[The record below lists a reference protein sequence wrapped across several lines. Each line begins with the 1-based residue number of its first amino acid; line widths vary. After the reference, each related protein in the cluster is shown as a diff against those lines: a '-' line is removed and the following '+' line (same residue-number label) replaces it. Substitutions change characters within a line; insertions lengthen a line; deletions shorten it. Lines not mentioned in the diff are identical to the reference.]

1 MDKSHTE
8 LLGEIRS
15 ELEKLK
21 GALSALE
28 VKLAECEAAS
38 AAEPADFTDFEI
50 GSVDDGDLPEAEPVA
65 LAGGEPAL
73 EPEAV
78 AAFVPEVVEEFE
90 PEVEVDLS
98 VEPEPAVEPE
108 AVVEPEPAVEAEPA
122 PAVVAEPEPEP
133 EPGPEP
139 EPAPAPAPVV
149 ESEPAPK
156 PKAKPLS
163 EGNYQWMQARPGVSV
178 KHIRSGISLL
188 DRAQFITILFKEDYA
203 LYDSTLATL
212 ESMDSLEDAV
222 AYLMDQF
229 PQWNYKS
236 DIVFSFMMAVRKK
249 LG

>member
-21 GALSALE
+21 EALSALE
-28 VKLAECEAAS
+28 LKLAECEAGSTEEA
-38 AAEPADFTDFEI
+38 ADFTDFEI
-50 GSVDDGDLPEAEPVA
+50 GSVEDGDLPEAEQVA
-65 LAGGEPAL
+65 VAEPKPEVEVV

-78 AAFVPEVVEEFE
+78 AEFE
-90 PEVEVDLS
+90 PEVEVELEPEVEVDFS
-98 VEPEPAVEPE
+98 VEPEP
-108 AVVEPEPAVEAEPA
+108 VVEVEPA
-122 PAVVAEPEPEP
+122 PAVVAEPET
-133 EPGPEP
+133 GPEP
-139 EPAPAPAPVV
+139 EPAPEPEP
-149 ESEPAPK
+149 EPEPEPAPK
-156 PKAKPLS
+156 PKAKPFA

>member
-21 GALSALE
+21 EALSALE
-28 VKLAECEAAS
+28 LKLAECEAGATED
-38 AAEPADFTDFEI
+38 AADFTDFEI

-65 LAGGEPAL
+65 VA
-73 EPEAV
+73 EPEPEV
-78 AAFVPEVVEEFE
+78 EVVEPEPVAEFE

-98 VEPEPAVEPE
+98 VELE
-108 AVVEPEPAVEAEPA
+108 AELEPEPVVEAEPA

-133 EPGPEP
+133 EP
-139 EPAPAPAPVV
+139 
-149 ESEPAPK
+149 SPK
-156 PKAKPLS
+156 PKAKPLA

>member
-21 GALSALE
+21 EALSALE
-28 VKLAECEAAS
+28 LKLAECEAGATED
-38 AAEPADFTDFEI
+38 AADFTDFEI

-65 LAGGEPAL
+65 VA
-73 EPEAV
+73 EPEPEV
-78 AAFVPEVVEEFE
+78 EVVEPEPVAEFE

-98 VEPEPAVEPE
+98 VELE
-108 AVVEPEPAVEAEPA
+108 AELEPEPVVEAEPA

-133 EPGPEP
+133 EP
-139 EPAPAPAPVV
+139 
-149 ESEPAPK
+149 APK
-156 PKAKPLS
+156 PKAKPLA

>member
-21 GALSALE
+21 EALSALE
-28 VKLAECEAAS
+28 LKLAECEAGSTEEA
-38 AAEPADFTDFEI
+38 ADFTDFEI
-50 GSVDDGDLPEAEPVA
+50 GAVEDGDLPEAEPVA
-65 LAGGEPAL
+65 VAEP
-73 EPEAV
+73 EPVVEAEAV
-78 AAFVPEVVEEFE
+78 AAFVPEV
-90 PEVEVDLS
+90 EVDFS
-98 VEPEPAVEPE
+98 VEPEP
-108 AVVEPEPAVEAEPA
+108 VVEPEPEPSVEAEPA
-122 PAVVAEPEPEP
+122 PAVVAEPEP
-133 EPGPEP
+133 GPEP
-139 EPAPAPAPVV
+139 EPAPEPEP
-149 ESEPAPK
+149 EPEPEPAPK

>member
-21 GALSALE
+21 EALSALE

-65 LAGGEPAL
+65 FAGGEPAL
-73 EPEAV
+73 EPEAA

-108 AVVEPEPAVEAEPA
+108 AVVEPEPEPE
-122 PAVVAEPEPEP
+122 PDPEPVAEPEPEP
-133 EPGPEP
+133 EP
-139 EPAPAPAPVV
+139 
-149 ESEPAPK
+149 EPAPK

-163 EGNYQWMQARPGVSV
+163 EGNFQWMQARPGVSV

>member
-21 GALSALE
+21 EALSALE
-28 VKLAECEAAS
+28 LKLAECEAGSTEEA
-38 AAEPADFTDFEI
+38 ADFTDFEI
-50 GSVDDGDLPEAEPVA
+50 GSVEDGDLPEAEQVA
-65 LAGGEPAL
+65 VAEPKPEVEVV

-78 AAFVPEVVEEFE
+78 AEFE
-90 PEVEVDLS
+90 PEVEVELEPEVEVDFS
-98 VEPEPAVEPE
+98 VEPEP
-108 AVVEPEPAVEAEPA
+108 VVEVEPA

-133 EPGPEP
+133 EP
-139 EPAPAPAPVV
+139 
-149 ESEPAPK
+149 APK
-156 PKAKPLS
+156 PKAKPFA

>member
-8 LLGEIRS
+8 LFGEIRS

-21 GALSALE
+21 EALSALE
-28 VKLAECEAAS
+28 LKLAECEAGSTEDA
-38 AAEPADFTDFEI
+38 ADFTDFEI
-50 GSVDDGDLPEAEPVA
+50 GSVEDGDLPEAEPVA
-65 LAGGEPAL
+65 VAEP
-73 EPEAV
+73 
-78 AAFVPEVVEEFE
+78 E
-90 PEVEVDLS
+90 PEVEV
-98 VEPEPAVEPE
+98 VEPEPVAEFGPKVEVELEPEVEVVFSVESEPVVEP
-108 AVVEPEPAVEAEPA
+108 EPEPAVEAEPA
-122 PAVVAEPEPEP
+122 PAVVAEPEP
-133 EPGPEP
+133 GPEP
-139 EPAPAPAPVV
+139 EPAP
-149 ESEPAPK
+149 EPAPK

>member
-21 GALSALE
+21 EALSALE
-28 VKLAECEAAS
+28 LKLAECEAGATED
-38 AAEPADFTDFEI
+38 AADFTDFEI

-65 LAGGEPAL
+65 VA
-73 EPEAV
+73 EPEPEV
-78 AAFVPEVVEEFE
+78 EVVEPEPVAEFE
-90 PEVEVDLS
+90 PEVEVELEPEVEVDFS
-98 VEPEPAVEPE
+98 VEPEP
-108 AVVEPEPAVEAEPA
+108 VVEPEPEPVVETEPA

-133 EPGPEP
+133 APEP
-139 EPAPAPAPVV
+139 EPEPEP
-149 ESEPAPK
+149 EPAPK
-156 PKAKPLS
+156 PKAKPLA

>member
-21 GALSALE
+21 EALSALE
-28 VKLAECEAAS
+28 GKLAECEAGSTEEA
-38 AAEPADFTDFEI
+38 ADFTDFEI
-50 GSVDDGDLPEAEPVA
+50 GSVEDGDLPEAEPVA
-65 LAGGEPAL
+65 VAEP
-73 EPEAV
+73 EPVVEAEAV
-78 AAFVPEVVEEFE
+78 AAFVPEV
-90 PEVEVDLS
+90 EVDFS
-98 VEPEPAVEPE
+98 VEPEPVVEP
-108 AVVEPEPAVEAEPA
+108 EPEPAVEAEPA
-122 PAVVAEPEPEP
+122 PAVVAEPET
-133 EPGPEP
+133 GPEP
-139 EPAPAPAPVV
+139 EPAPEPEP
-149 ESEPAPK
+149 EPEPEPAPK
-156 PKAKPLS
+156 PKAKPLA